1 MARIIAVAL
10 PKGGVGKTITAVN
23 LAAGLAVAEKR
34 TLLIDV
40 DSLGASGLSLGFT
53 DGTIKAGLFEVF
65 NFITGINSAI
75 HKTELE
81 FLDFIPSNVQSLQ
94 MEERYMRIAN
104 NRSILKNSLRGV
116 TKDYDYVILDCPPSL
131 RGLSTNALTAA
142 DSVLMPVKSGQFSLA
157 AVDRLFNYLEWIRN
171 VANKSIDVEGIVM
184 TMHEPNTRVTSIT
197 TRELH
202 AKYGKYILKTI
213 IPKNTVLGEASFYGK
228 PTILYKVK
236 SRGSTAYLALAR
248 EIIAR
253 KERLQTS
260 VYLNLHRFT
269 IADNECHSEQ
279 KKPQQGL
286 GSDQYML

>member
-53 DGTIKAGLFEVF
+53 DGTTKAGLFEVF

-81 FLDFIPSNVQSLQ
+81 FLDFIPSNIQSLQ
-94 MEERYMRIAN
+94 MEERYMRIAD
-104 NRSILKNSLRGV
+104 NRSILRNSLRGV
-116 TKDYDYVILDCPPSL
+116 TKDYDYVILDCPPLL
-131 RGLSTNALTAA
+131 RGLTTNALTAA
-142 DSVLMPVKSGQFSLA
+142 DSALMPVKSGQFSLQ
-157 AVDRLFNYLEWIRN
+157 AVDRLFNYLEWIRK
-171 VANKSIDVEGIVM
+171 VANKSIDVEGIVI
-184 TMHEPNTRVTSIT
+184 TMHEPNTRVTNIT
-197 TRELH
+197 TRELQ
-202 AKYGKYILKTI
+202 AKYSKYIFETI

-228 PTILYKVK
+228 PAILYKVK

-253 KERLQTS
+253 HERVQTS
-260 VYLNLHRFT
+260 VCLNLHHFT
-269 IADNECHSEQ
+269 IANNEHTRN
-279 KKPQQGL
+279 
-286 GSDQYML
+286 

>member
-40 DSLGASGLSLGFT
+40 DSLGASALSLGFM

-94 MEERYMRIAN
+94 MEERYMRIAD

-116 TKDYDYVILDCPPSL
+116 TKDYDYVILDCPPFL

-142 DSVLMPVKSGQFSLA
+142 DSALIPVKSGQFSLH
-157 AVDRLFNYLEWIRN
+157 AVDRLFNYLEWIRK

-184 TMHEPNTRVTSIT
+184 TMHEPNTRLTNVTM
-197 TRELH
+197 RELH
-202 AKYGKYILKTI
+202 AKYGKYILETI
-213 IPKNTVLGEASFYGK
+213 IPKNTVLSEASFYGK
-228 PTILYKVK
+228 PAILYKVK

-253 KERLQTS
+253 HERVQTS
-260 VYLNLHRFT
+260 VCLNLHHFT
-269 IADNECHSEQ
+269 IANDECRSEQ
-279 KKPQQGL
+279 KKAQQVL
-286 GSDQYML
+286 GVD